1 MFKELIKRKI
11 NVYFICQWK
20 QGYVKFYDV
29 VKEMIKNDNID
40 VKLIAFPEN
49 IKEYPKNK
57 NLKFWQGIFGT
68 EIVINSITDTG
79 WFDLKKEKPDYV
91 FVQRPYNNYLPAEYA
106 TNVLSQ
112 YTKLCYIPYA
122 YLLSD
127 LRSVVLPKEFLGQ
140 LYFYYAENKEEYEY
154 TKKVMSTFNGNHYS
168 LNLGYPMLDREL
180 MIIKETPSAFDRIKR
195 NEEQKII
202 YAPRWTTNKAI
213 YGSSFFE
220 FKDKIIEYMQAHKD
234 KKLVF
239 RPHPLM
245 FDNFIQTGEMT
256 KKEVNNYKGLLTE
269 NIIYD
274 DESDYFKTFQDSDVL
289 ITDYS
294 SVILDYFILNKPI
307 IICGNNDESKYTG
320 VMKKINKVLYK
331 AKNWKEVQRILDD
344 LSKGID
350 NKQINRKKIIYE
362 IIDQNDGNVSMK
374 IVRSIVDDYYN
385 KY

>member
-11 NVYFICQWK
+11 KVYFICQWK
-20 QGYVKFYDV
+20 QGYIKFYDV
-29 VKEMIKNDNID
+29 VKEMTKNDNIEIRL
-40 VKLIAFPEN
+40 VVFPEN

-57 NLKFWQGIFGT
+57 DLKFWQRIFGV
-68 EIVINSITDTG
+68 EIVINSITDAG

-91 FVQRPYNNYLPAEYA
+91 FVQRPYNNYLPTEYA
-106 TNVLSQ
+106 TSALSQ

-122 YLLSD
+122 YVLSD
-127 LRSVVLPKEFLGQ
+127 LRSVVLPEEFLSQ
-140 LYFYYAENKEEYEY
+140 LYFYYAESKGEYEY
-154 TKKVMSTFNGNHYS
+154 TNKVMSMLPGNHYS

-180 MIIKETPSAFDRIKR
+180 MKVKESPSAFDRIKR
-195 NEEQKII
+195 SEEQKII
-202 YAPRWTTNKAI
+202 YAPRWTTNKDF

-220 FKDKIIEYMQAHKD
+220 FKDKIIEYMCAHKD

-245 FDNFIQTGEMT
+245 FNNFIETGEMT
-256 KKEVNNYKGLLTE
+256 KKEVNNYKELLIG

-294 SVILDYFILNKPI
+294 SIILDYFILNKPI
-307 IICGNNDESKYTG
+307 IICGNNDESKYTD
-320 VMKKINKVLYK
+320 VMKKISKASYK
-331 AKNWKEVQRILDD
+331 AKNWKEVQKILND

-350 NKQINRKKIIYE
+350 HEKINRKKIINE
-362 IIDQNDGNVSMK
+362 IIDQNDGNVAIK
-374 IVRSIVDDYYN
+374 IVKSIIDDYYN
-385 KY
+385 